1 MESIVFPFFL
11 FTGQCQSI
19 FGQLKTSIFVL
30 LLGVFFTSSLNTN
43 RFTHFYTHSHTYVYG
58 CTHMKWNFLH
68 GKKFGT
74 QVNKNQQF
82 TLVKLNI
89 QMAKKLWAFFKV
101 FAGRRTFD
109 GVSTT
114 VCIENVT
121 IVKCSLRDYDT
132 IDSYE
137 LLWVVSVF
145 LVVMVA
151 AVVMVVVL
159 LLLLLLYFISLF
171 TLFEY

>member
-1 MESIVFPFFL
+1 M
-11 FTGQCQSI
+11 
-19 FGQLKTSIFVL
+19 
-30 LLGVFFTSSLNTN
+30 
-43 RFTHFYTHSHTYVYG
+43 
-58 CTHMKWNFLH
+58 
-68 GKKFGT
+68 
-74 QVNKNQQF
+74 NKNQQF

-137 LLWVVSVF
+137 LL
-145 LVVMVA
+145 
-151 AVVMVVVL
+151 
-159 LLLLLLYFISLF
+159 
-171 TLFEY
+171 